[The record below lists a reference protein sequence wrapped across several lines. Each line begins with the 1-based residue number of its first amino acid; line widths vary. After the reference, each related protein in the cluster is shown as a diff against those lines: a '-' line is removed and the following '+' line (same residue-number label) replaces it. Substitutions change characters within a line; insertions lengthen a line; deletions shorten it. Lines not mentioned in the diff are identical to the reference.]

1 MTDSTPS
8 YDGARVWFAAGTAH
22 VRLAGE
28 VPEGM
33 LAGRLSVLSPG
44 TERRQLAATVS
55 GPARDAG
62 YMSLGEGSEG
72 WVLAPAPHGAA
83 FAPSLT
89 GGLAAPS
96 GTSLPVAAVGR
107 FQLMAALGLTH
118 LPAATGVQDAVVVG
132 SGPVALGCV
141 LALRRHGA
149 ERTRV
154 LTARRHAPIGRAPGV
169 TCVSEVE
176 PSSVTLVID
185 ATGRPDKAAGLVA
198 AGGALG
204 ILGTPDENSTL
215 PALATHRGG
224 WTIIGMHELGPAPD
238 GAYQH
243 TYTDAV
249 SWLTEHLD
257 PQLVASWCRRV
268 PGHLAPR
275 IFELLDQPGRPAEPV
290 VLFEW
295 AA

>member
-1 MTDSTPS
+1 MTDSTTS
-8 YDGARVWFAAGTAH
+8 HDGARVRFAAGTAH
-22 VRLAGE
+22 LRPAGP
-28 VPEGM
+28 VPGGM

-44 TERRQLAATVS
+44 TERRQMAATAN

-62 YMSLGEGSEG
+62 YMSLADTTEG

-83 FAPSLT
+83 FAPSMAGALVV
-89 GGLAAPS
+89 PC
-96 GTSLPVAAVGR
+96 GTPLPVAAVGR
-107 FQLMAALGLTH
+107 FQLMAALGLAR
-118 LPAATGVQDAVVVG
+118 LPAATDVQDAVVVG

-149 ERTRV
+149 DLIRV
-154 LTARRHAPIGRAPGV
+154 LTARRYAPIGWAPGV
-169 TCVSEVE
+169 TCVTEVE
-176 PSSVTLVID
+176 PTSVPLVID
-185 ATGRPDKAAGLVA
+185 ATGRPGRAAGLVA
-198 AGGALG
+198 AGGTLG
-204 ILGTPDENSTL
+204 LLGTPDENGTL
-215 PALATHRGG
+215 PALSVHRGG
-224 WTIIGMHELGPAPD
+224 WTIIGMHELVPAPD
-238 GAYQH
+238 GTYQH
-243 TYTDAV
+243 AYTDAV

-275 IFELLDQPGRPAEPV
+275 IFELLDQPARPAEPV

>member
-1 MTDSTPS
+1 MTESIIS
-8 YDGARVWFAAGTAH
+8 YGGARVRFATGAAHLQAAGA
-22 VRLAGE
+22 

-44 TERRQLAATVS
+44 TERRQMAATVH
-55 GPARDAG
+55 GLARDAG
-62 YMSLGEGSEG
+62 YMSLGEAPGG

-83 FAPSLT
+83 FAPST
-89 GGLAAPS
+89 IGALAVPHR
-96 GTSLPVAAVGR
+96 TSLPVAAVGR
-107 FQLMAALGLTH
+107 FQLMAAVGLNR
-118 LPAATGVQDAVVVG
+118 LPAPTIVQDAVVVG

-149 ERTRV
+149 ERIRV
-154 LTARRHAPIGRAPGV
+154 LTARRYAPIGRAPGV
-169 TCVSEVE
+169 TCVTEVE
-176 PSSVTLVID
+176 PASATLVFD
-185 ATGRPDKAAGLVA
+185 ATGQPGRAAGLVA
-198 AGGALG
+198 AGGTLG
-204 ILGTPDENSTL
+204 ILGTPDENGAL
-215 PALATHRGG
+215 PALAAHRGG
-224 WTIIGMHELGPAPD
+224 WTIIGMHELAPAPV
-238 GAYQH
+238 GAYQQ

-257 PQLVASWCRRV
+257 PELIASWCRRV

>member
-1 MTDSTPS
+1 MTDSTPP
-8 YDGARVWFAAGTAH
+8 YGGARVRFAAGTAH
-22 VRLAGE
+22 VRPAGP

-62 YMSLGEGSEG
+62 YMSLGEAPEG

-83 FAPSLT
+83 FAPSTT
-89 GGLAAPS
+89 GALAAPR

-107 FQLMAALGLTH
+107 FQLMAALGLH
-118 LPAATGVQDAVVVG
+118 RLPAADVQDAVVVG

-141 LALRRHGA
+141 LALRRQGA
-149 ERTRV
+149 DRIRV
-154 LTARRHAPIGRAPGV
+154 LTSRRHAPIGRAPGV
-169 TCVSEVE
+169 TCVTQVE
-176 PSSVTLVID
+176 PASATLVVD
-185 ATGRPDKAAGLVA
+185 GTGWPEKAAGLVA
-198 AGGALG
+198 AGGTLG

-215 PALATHRGG
+215 PALAAHRGG
-224 WTIIGMHELGPAPD
+224 WTIIGMHELAPAPD

-243 TYTDAV
+243 AYADAV
-249 SWLTEHLD
+249 SWLTEQMD

-275 IFELLDQPGRPAEPV
+275 IFELFNQPGRPAEPV